1 MAENFVVTPWEVS
14 GRVDYDRLIAQFG
27 TQKVDSKLLSRMKK
41 LFGELHPMLRRGVF
55 FSHRDFDKILDRY
68 EKKQPFALYTGRG
81 PSGGMHLGH
90 ILPLVFTK
98 YLQDMFK
105 CDLYIQLTDDEKF
118 LFSKKGLSLEDA
130 NKMAYDN
137 MLDIIAVGFD
147 PKHTFI
153 FSDID
158 SIKTLYPTALKVAK
172 HLTFSTAKAVFGY
185 QNENNVGE
193 IFFTSIQSVPAFLPS
208 IKYKEEVPTLIPC
221 AIDQD
226 PHFRVTRDIAPKLGY
241 PKPALIHSIFLPG
254 LQEGGKMSSSEP
266 TTAIY
271 VTDTPE
277 LVTKK
282 INNAFSGGRETI
294 EEHRKHGGNPDID
307 IPYQYLRIFFE
318 PDDKKLQKIHDD
330 YKSGKLLSGE
340 MKQICIEKINAFLAE
355 HQKKREQAKKHI
367 NEFILKDLKP

>member
-14 GRVDYDRLIAQFG
+14 GKVDYDRLIVQFG

-55 FSHRDFDKILDRY
+55 FSHRDFDKILERY

-98 YLQDMFK
+98 YLQDIFK
-105 CDLYIQLTDDEKF
+105 CDLYLQLTDDEKF

-137 MLDIIAVGFD
+137 MLDIIAIGFD

-172 HLTFSTAKAVFGY
+172 HITFSTAKAVFGFK
-185 QNENNVGE
+185 NENNVGE

-208 IKYKEEVPTLIPC
+208 IKHQKEIPTLTPC

-266 TTAIY
+266 MTAIY
-271 VTDTPE
+271 TTDTPE

-330 YKSGKLLSGE
+330 YTGGKLLSGE
-340 MKQICIEKINAFLAE
+340 LKAICIEKINTFLAE

-367 NEFILKDLKP
+367 SEFILKD